1 MYNKLS
7 RGECVMKTAIAL
19 GTFDGLHTAHR
30 EVLSLPDGYKKVAV
44 TFKKPPKMVIL
55 GQNELLLSE
64 DQKCRYLKEFGID
77 EIISL
82 DFNEVKDNSPENFL
96 SYLYNEIGADYISCG
111 FNYRFGKNGA
121 GDTNLLS
128 KFCNE
133 KGIELR
139 VSSSYLLHDG
149 TPLSSSYIRS
159 LIANGEVHKAN
170 EFLYKPFSF
179 TATVQ
184 KGDQRG
190 RTIGFPT
197 INQKY
202 PEDLVKPHFGVYKT
216 EVSVDGKR
224 YEAIT
229 DIGVRPT
236 YEIDFVISETFIK
249 NFSGDL
255 YGKEITV
262 TPIKFLRD
270 EKKFSS
276 IDELK
281 EQIKKDLEN

>member
-1 MYNKLS
+1 
-7 RGECVMKTAIAL
+7 MKTAVAL

-30 EVLSLPDGYKKVAV
+30 DVLNLPDGYKKVAV
-44 TFKKPPKMVIL
+44 TFKIPPKMVVL

-64 DQKCRYLKEFGID
+64 TDKYHHLRELGID
-77 EIISL
+77 EIITL
-82 DFNEVKDNSPENFL
+82 DFNEVRNDSPESFLNFL
-96 SYLYNEIGADYISCG
+96 KNEIGADYITCG

-121 GDTNLLS
+121 GDTDLLS
-128 KFCNE
+128 DFCN
-133 KGIELR
+133 KNGIELR
-139 VSSSYLLHDG
+139 VSNSHLLSDG
-149 TPLSSSYIRS
+149 NPLSASYIRS
-159 LIANGEVHKAN
+159 LLKNGEVEKAN
-170 EFLYKPFSF
+170 AFLYKSFSF
-179 TATVQ
+179 TAPVE

-197 INQKY
+197 VNQKY
-202 PEDLVKPHFGVYKT
+202 PDNLVKLRFGVYKT
-216 EVSVDGKR
+216 VVLFDGKK
-224 YEAIT
+224 YDAIT

-236 YEIDFVISETFIK
+236 YETDYVISETFIK

-262 TPIKFLRD
+262 IPVKFLRD

-276 IDELK
+276 LDELK

>member
-1 MYNKLS
+1 
-7 RGECVMKTAIAL
+7 MKTAVAL
-19 GTFDGLHTAHR
+19 GTFDGLHNAHR
-30 EVLSLPDGYKKVAV
+30 EVLNLPDGYKKVAV

-64 DQKCRYLKEFGID
+64 KDKEQYLKEYGID

-82 DFNEVKDNSPENFL
+82 DFNEVRNDSPESFL
-96 SYLYNEIGADYISCG
+96 NYLKNEIGADYITCG

-121 GDTNLLS
+121 GNTELLAN
-128 KFCNE
+128 FCQKN
-133 KGIELR
+133 GIELR
-139 VSSSYLLHDG
+139 VSKPYLLPDG

-159 LIANGEVHKAN
+159 LIKNGDCEKVN

-179 TATVQ
+179 TAPVQ

-197 INQKY
+197 VNQRY
-202 PEDLVKPHFGVYKT
+202 PDYLVKPRFGVYKT
-216 EVSVDGKR
+216 KVLVDGKE
-224 YEAIT
+224 YHGIT

-236 YEIDFVISETFIK
+236 YEIDYVISETFIK

-255 YGKEITV
+255 YGKEITII
-262 TPIKFLRD
+262 PIKFLRD
-270 EKKFSS
+270 EKKFNSL
-276 IDELK
+276 DELK
-281 EQIKKDLEN
+281 AQIKKDLEN

>member
-1 MYNKLS
+1 
-7 RGECVMKTAIAL
+7 MKTAVAL

-30 EVLSLPDGYKKVAV
+30 EVLNLPDGYKKVAL
-44 TFKKPPKMVIL
+44 TFKTPPKMVIF
-55 GQNELLLSE
+55 GQSELLLSE
-64 DQKCRYLKEFGID
+64 NDKCSYLKELGIN

-82 DFNEVKDNSPENFL
+82 DFNEVRNDSPESFLNFL
-96 SYLYNEIGADYISCG
+96 KNDIGADYIACG

-121 GDTNLLS
+121 GDTALLS
-128 KFCNE
+128 DFCN
-133 KGIELR
+133 KNGIELR
-139 VSSSYLLHDG
+139 VSKPYLLPDS

-159 LIANGEVHKAN
+159 LLKGGQVDKAN
-170 EFLYKPFSF
+170 KFLYKPFSF
-179 TATVQ
+179 TAKVE

-190 RTIGFPT
+190 RIIGFPT

-202 PEDLVKPHFGVYKT
+202 PTDLVKLRFGVYKT
-216 EVSVDGKR
+216 EVLVDGEK
-224 YEAIT
+224 YDAIT

-236 YEIDFVISETFIK
+236 YETDFIISETFIK

-270 EKKFSS
+270 EKKFSN
-276 IDELK
+276 INELK
-281 EQIKKDLEN
+281 KQIEIDLQN

>member
-1 MYNKLS
+1 
-7 RGECVMKTAIAL
+7 MKTAVAL
-19 GTFDGLHTAHR
+19 GTFDGLHIAHR
-30 EVLSLPDGYKKVAV
+30 EVLNLPDGYKKVAV
-44 TFKKPPKMVIL
+44 TFKIPPKMVIF

-64 DQKCRYLKEFGID
+64 NDKCRYLKQFGID

-82 DFNEVKDNSPENFL
+82 DFNEVRNDSPESFL
-96 SYLYNEIGADYISCG
+96 NYLKNEIGADYVTCG
-111 FNYRFGKNGA
+111 FNYRFGKNGV
-121 GDTNLLS
+121 GDTALLS
-128 KFCNE
+128 DYCN
-133 KGIELR
+133 KNGIELR
-139 VSSSYLLHDG
+139 VSNPYLLPDG

-159 LIANGEVHKAN
+159 LLKDGQVEKAN
-170 EFLYKPFSF
+170 EFLYKPFGF
-179 TATVQ
+179 TALVS

-202 PEDLVKPHFGVYKT
+202 PTDLVKLRFGVYKT
-216 EVSVDGKR
+216 EVLVDGEK
-224 YEAIT
+224 YDAIT

-236 YEIDFVISETFIK
+236 YETDFIISETFIK

-270 EKKFSS
+270 EKKFNSL
-276 IDELK
+276 DELK